1 MVALISFMSLLFQQ
15 ITLLSGRFRGVDITY
30 VTQEHVEIDISLRR
44 PTAVNTVCNR
54 GCSIVSISYRDRPM
68 LEHV

>member
-15 ITLLSGRFRGVDITY
+15 ITLVSGRFRGVDITY

-44 PTAVNTVCNR
+44 PTAVNTR
-54 GCSIVSISYRDRPM
+54 
-68 LEHV
+68 